1 MKKPVYKLED
11 LAYLLG
17 TEEADLVRDF
27 LISQLGQKAGLETIV
42 SFNDLGIAFGDLGN
56 QLFQVAA
63 VIAFAK
69 FHGLT
74 PKIPNPASNVFKQM
88 GIKLTCFDIPKN
100 MYIDEHLKSCIT
112 LGELGHNFRKLANLH
127 QFFLVRP
134 IITNS
139 KWNVEQ
145 GVNPQNINLSGF
157 YQNWIL
163 PAYVKKE
170 LKQILKFKNQYDNK
184 AKFIVDSLK
193 KKYPNQK
200 IVAVHVRLG
209 DTTTYDAIHRYCR
222 IGKDYYDRS
231 FERMRK
237 EIGTNVKF
245 LIVSDEPKKCKSL
258 LDDPD
263 IIYCDELFTDHK
275 DLEKKFNDYNVAN
288 IWSHPDQDTEAFFV
302 APVDLAIMTKCD
314 SIIIANSTFS
324 WWGAFLGNH
333 EHVIAPTRSLWFGIQ
348 NSFKNVSDL
357 YPPDWEE
364 VWYRQDPSR
373 PKFDLN
379 FLSKVNNEYADYI
392 ENPELKNEKNFL

>member
-1 MKKPVYKLED
+1 MKQPIYKLED

-17 TEEADLVRDF
+17 TEDADKVRSLLV
-27 LISQLGQKAGLETIV
+27 SQLGQKVGNDTVV
-42 SFNDLGIAFGDLGN
+42 SFNDLGIAYGDLGN
-56 QLFQVAA
+56 QLFQIAGLL
-63 VIAFAK
+63 AFAK
-69 FHGLT
+69 FHGLEA
-74 PKIPNPASNVFKQM
+74 KIPNPESDAFKNM
-88 GIKLTCFDIPKN
+88 GIKLTCFDIPQN
-100 MYIDEHLKSCIT
+100 MYINEPLRECIT

-134 IITNS
+134 VITNS
-139 KWNVEQ
+139 KWNIQNGEH
-145 GVNPQNINLSGF
+145 PRNINLSGF

-163 PAYVKKE
+163 PSYVKEE
-170 LKQILKFKNQYDNK
+170 LGEIFKFKKKYNNK
-184 AKFIVDSLK
+184 AEFIVDSLK
-193 KKYPNQK
+193 KKYPNHK
-200 IVAVHVRLG
+200 LVAVHVRLG

-222 IGKDYYDRS
+222 IGKDYYNRS

-245 LIVSDEPKKCKSL
+245 LIVSDEPKKCK
-258 LDDPD
+258 DVFTDPD
-263 IIYCDELFTDHK
+263 VIYSDELFENHN
-275 DLEKKFNDYNVAN
+275 DLTRKFEDYNVDN
-288 IWSHPDQDTEAFFV
+288 MWSHPDQDTEAFFV
-302 APVDLAIMTKCD
+302 APVDLAILTKCD
-314 SIIIANSTFS
+314 AIIIANSTFS

-357 YPPDWEE
+357 YPPEWEE

-373 PKFDLN
+373 PKFDLE